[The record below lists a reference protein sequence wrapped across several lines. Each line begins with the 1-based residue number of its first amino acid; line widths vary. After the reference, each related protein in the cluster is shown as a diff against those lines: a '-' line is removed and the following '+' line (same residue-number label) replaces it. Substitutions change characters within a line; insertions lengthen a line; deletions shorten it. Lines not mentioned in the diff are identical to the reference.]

1 MLRSCRTEKVAD
13 WGRGKGCICVR
24 ACVRECMYDVGY
36 NSTWG
41 CTRRLQAR
49 FDSRFVA
56 ALGWDIGDGKR
67 ENGICEITGEKK
79 MGKSDDEMR
88 KTSRQK
94 QHEQRQRRRYS
105 RAKDGSCEAD
115 VGTMQGDA

>member
-36 NSTWG
+36 KQYMGLQSSRAGQVRFEIRRGAGMGYWG
-41 CTRRLQAR
+41 WET
-49 FDSRFVA
+49 
-56 ALGWDIGDGKR
+56 GD
-67 ENGICEITGEKK
+67 GICEITGEKK

-88 KTSRQK
+88 KTSREK